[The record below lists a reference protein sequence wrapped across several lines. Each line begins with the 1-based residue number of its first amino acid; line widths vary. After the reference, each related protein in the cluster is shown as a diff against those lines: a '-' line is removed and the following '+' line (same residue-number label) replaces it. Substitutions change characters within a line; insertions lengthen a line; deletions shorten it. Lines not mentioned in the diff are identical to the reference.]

1 MGDLENLM
9 ALKNML
15 ENNNNANVQADRE
28 KKFIGDAARAFL
40 GEDAALKG
48 YKPEDI
54 LEYLSLPAAQI
65 QAKMGGEWL
74 NMTTDQFDLF
84 AYNIGKKIKK
94 SASIIDWTS

>member
-15 ENNNNANVQADRE
+15 ENNNNADVQADKE
-28 KKFIGDAARAFL
+28 KRFIGDVARAFL
-40 GEDAALKG
+40 GEEAALKG

-54 LEYLSLPAAQI
+54 LEYLTLPPAKI
-65 QAKMGGEWL
+65 QAKMGGEWAA
-74 NMTTDQFDLF
+74 MTTEQFDLF

-94 SASIIDWTS
+94 SASLIDWTS